1 MDRGHTGR
9 PQSMGSQRVG
19 HNWVINTFIVITWSF
34 KIECSSDCFLLFVFV
49 IYLLVCFSGVVVKR
63 LRHITQ
69 ILLAFLRCCPFAQTD
84 SPHYCK
90 SMVPARHK
98 VQSQKTNPFFLCA
111 SNFLWNASP
120 RRHFSQLTFISLWW
134 GLVLGHKGITGIR
147 LFRIYVWTGQGITFS
162 ECLAATKSKFL
173 WKQLGFCQ
181 QGRGRVDVESLPT
194 MVKEPWCYKHGN
206 KC

>member
-1 MDRGHTGR
+1 MII
-9 PQSMGSQRVG
+9 SC
-19 HNWVINTFIVITWSF
+19 FL
-34 KIECSSDCFLLFVFV
+34 FLLFICLF
-49 IYLLVCFSGVVVKR
+49 VCFSGVVVKR

-69 ILLAFLRCCPFAQTD
+69 ILLAFLQCCPFAQTA

-90 SMVPARHK
+90 IMAPARHK

-111 SNFLWNASP
+111 SLFMK
-120 RRHFSQLTFISLWW
+120 RFSQKTLQPTYLHISWW

-147 LFRIYVWTGQGITFS
+147 LFRIYVCTGQGITFS
-162 ECLAATKSKFL
+162 EYLAATKSKFL